1 MCVIV
6 AKEKGIKMPDKNIL
20 KTCFNHNP
28 DGAGIMWNQEN
39 AVNIRKGF
47 MDWKSFDNFLDELS
61 EQVDLKKSG
70 VCMHF
75 RIKTHGKTSPQ
86 NCHGFPISNRI
97 KDLKK
102 LEIKTDVG
110 VMHNGIIPIKPIYN
124 LSDTQTY
131 ILKRLYNIKKHS
143 PGFLK
148 EKYIMSQIEKEINS
162 KMAFLTSDGSIYTI
176 GEFIESGS
184 ILYSNRSFEEY
195 SYYGFNWY
203 EYDNY
208 FYSKIDTDYQK
219 EYIQNLKYFAAL
231 QGIDEKVID
240 YLLEN
245 GVSLEEIE
253 EYIYER

>member
-6 AKEKGIKMPDKNIL
+6 AKEKGIEMPDKNIL

-39 AVNIRKGF
+39 TVHIRKGF
-47 MDWKSFDNFLDELS
+47 MEWKSFDNFLDYLS
-61 EQVDLKKSG
+61 EQVDLKNCG
-70 VCMHF
+70 VCLHF

-86 NCHGFPISNRI
+86 NCHGFCISNRV
-97 KDLKK
+97 KDLKL
-102 LEIKTDVG
+102 LEITTDIG
-110 VMHNGIIPIKPIYN
+110 VMHNGIIPIKPIHN

-143 PGFLK
+143 PNFLK
-148 EKYIMSQIEKEINS
+148 EKYIMDQIEKEIS
-162 KMAFLTSDGSIYTI
+162 SRMAFLTSDGSIHTI
-176 GEFIESGS
+176 GEFIKSDDV
-184 ILYSNRSFEEY
+184 LYSNRSFEEY
-195 SYYGFNWY
+195 GYYGFDWY
-203 EYDNY
+203 GYDNY
-208 FYSKIDTDYQK
+208 FYGKSDTDYKK
-219 EYIQNLKYFAAL
+219 EYIQNLKYFAAI

-240 YLLEN
+240 YLLDN

>member
-6 AKEKGIKMPDKNIL
+6 AKEKGIVMPDKNIL

-28 DGAGIMWNQEN
+28 DGAGIMWNQGN
-39 AVNIRKGF
+39 AVHIRKGF
-47 MDWKSFDNFLDELS
+47 MDWNSFDKFICSLEN
-61 EQVDLKKSG
+61 QVDLKNCG
-70 VCMHF
+70 VCIHF

-86 NCHGFPISNRI
+86 NCHPFPISNRG

-102 LEIKTDVG
+102 LELTTNVG
-110 VMHNGIIPIKPIYN
+110 VMHNGIIPVKPIYN

-148 EKYIMSQIEKEINS
+148 EKYIMNQIEKEINS

-176 GEFIESGS
+176 GEFVESEGV
-184 ILYSNRSFEEY
+184 LYSNRSFEEY
-195 SYYGFNWY
+195 SYYGFSWY
-203 EYDNY
+203 GYDNY
-208 FYSKIDTDYQK
+208 FYSKSDTDYQK
-219 EYIQNLKYFAAL
+219 EYIENLKYVAAL

-245 GVSLEEIE
+245 GVNLEEIE